1 MSKILTEM
9 VPMRDGIKLFTT
21 IHFPEGQG
29 PFPVILVRNLY
40 RGKGNVASQQ
50 EVTERGIALVEQD
63 VRGSGLSEGRW
74 ENPWIQEADDGE
86 DCLNWLVSQP

>member
-63 VRGSGLSEGRW
+63 VCVGKQRVVSGEIFWQL
-74 ENPWIQEADDGE
+74 
-86 DCLNWLVSQP
+86 L